1 MRASSCRLARC
12 DVDLLLQS
20 TTNDEVTASPLLTL
34 LLPSHRP
41 CVRAME
47 SLIGTDGGGA
57 RLSVQDHQR
66 AVIEL
71 MLSACASSPDVVDD
85 GSDVWKVLIYDSSA
99 REIIAPLLR
108 VADLRARGVTLHM
121 MLHAARHPIPDVPA
135 VYLIAP
141 TKENVQRI
149 CADSAKGMYA
159 SLWVNFTSRVSREL
173 LEALAD
179 GVAAAPAARQT
190 NALVAAPGAIVR
202 VYDMYADFLT
212 LEHNLFSLNLPGIY
226 TRLTASRVSNADVEA
241 RVNTIVD
248 KLFCAVV
255 TLAAVPI
262 IRAQPGGPAQLVAT
276 LLERRIREHLIASN
290 NIFSESA
297 GSFSATAAT
306 RPLLVIIDR
315 SIDLSVML
323 HHTWTYQALAHDTL
337 GLKLN
342 RVSVPV
348 KDSTGGVPG
357 MPSPMKKRVFDLDK
371 SDVFWAENA
380 GLPFPLVAEAVETS
394 LQKYK
399 DEVAELNRTAGTVG
413 DNAIDPMTADVNDE
427 NTANK
432 LAAAISSIPE
442 LTKKKR
448 MIDLHTNIATALL
461 DQIKDRGLDGYF
473 QVEEEL
479 LLRPGTFDVER
490 VLALLRDARGTPTD
504 KLRLFLIYY
513 LCVDSATEDEL
524 SRCTS
529 TLQSAGCT
537 DLRAYSYLKSIRAFT
552 KSISSVP
559 AAPLTSSSSI
569 GSGYAASVLDTLS
582 QVANNVNK
590 LIISADKA
598 LSAARVVQTLMDQKG
613 DTEILE
619 GYLTLDPKAPKGS
632 ASSVSGA
639 RPAKEAI
646 LFVVGPG
653 NYIEYQNCQD
663 HVCSIVKQDGKKSTV
678 VPNGKTLIYGATEL
692 CTGVEF
698 LEQLHTNGGPKPSS
712 VQNGAKVPT

>member
-1 MRASSCRLARC
+1 M
-12 DVDLLLQS
+12 
-20 TTNDEVTASPLLTL
+20 N
-34 LLPSHRP
+34 
-41 CVRAME
+41 
-47 SLIGTDGGGA
+47 SLIASDADGVS
-57 RLSVQDHQR
+57 LSVMKRQR
-66 AVIEL
+66 AVLEQ
-71 MLSACASSPDVVDD
+71 MLSACASTSDLTDD
-85 GSDVWKVLIYDSSA
+85 GSDVWKVLIYDATA

-121 MLHAARHPIPDVPA
+121 MLHSARHPIPDVPA
-135 VYLIAP
+135 VYIVAP

-159 SLWVNFTSRVSREL
+159 SLWVNFTTRVPREL
-173 LEALAD
+173 LEALAE
-179 GVAAAPAARQT
+179 GVAAAPTPRQT
-190 NALVAAPGAIVR
+190 SSIVAAPGAIAR
-202 VYDMYADFLT
+202 VYDMYADFLS
-212 LEHNLFSLNLPGIY
+212 LEDNLFSLNLPGAY
-226 TRLTASRVSNADVEA
+226 TGLTATNVSNADVEA

-248 KLFCAVV
+248 KLFCAIV
-255 TLAAVPI
+255 TLAAVPV
-262 IRAQPGGPAQLVAT
+262 IRAQRGGPAQLVAT
-276 LLERRIREHLIASN
+276 LLEKRIREHLIASN
-290 NIFSESA
+290 NIFSESG
-297 GSFSATAAT
+297 GSFSATAVA
-306 RPLLVIIDR
+306 RPLLVIVDR

-342 RVSVPV
+342 RVTVPV
-348 KDSTGGVPG
+348 KDAAGAVPG
-357 MPSPMKKRVFDLDK
+357 MPSPMKRRVFDLDK
-371 SDVFWAENA
+371 SENFWAENA
-380 GLPFPLVAEAVETS
+380 GLPFPKVAEAVETS
-394 LQKYK
+394 LQRYK
-399 DEVAELNRTAGTVG
+399 DEVAQLNRTAGTVG
-413 DNAIDPMTADVNDE
+413 ENAIDPMTADVNDA
-427 NTANK
+427 NTSNK

-448 MIDLHTNIATALL
+448 TIDLHTNIATALL

-479 LLRPGTFDVER
+479 LTRPSTFDVER
-490 VLALLRDARGTPTD
+490 VLALMRDGRGTPTD

-513 LCVDSATEDEL
+513 LCVDSATDAEL

-529 TLQSAGCT
+529 ALQAAGCT

-559 AAPLTSSSSI
+559 ATPLTASSSI
-569 GSGYAASVLDTLS
+569 GSAYAASVLDTLS
-582 QVANNVNK
+582 QVASNVNK

-598 LSAARVVQTLMDQKG
+598 LAAARVVQTLMEQKG

-632 ASSVSGA
+632 VRHSG
-639 RPAKEAI
+639 RPAKDAI

-663 HVCSIVKQDGKKSTV
+663 HVCSVVKQDGNNSTL

-692 CTGVEF
+692 CTGTEF
-698 LEQLHTNGGPKPSS
+698 LQQLHANGGPKPSPP
-712 VQNGAKVPT
+712 VNGTGGVTS